1 MGVKRRIER
10 LEATQSTAADH
21 DQTPVYLELY
31 FKRLENH
38 RREQARE
45 PPIPLTPEE
54 EQWERGTNEDPEFRA
69 YLERISE
76 QQKEQSR

>member
-1 MGVKRRIER
+1 VGVKRRLER
-10 LEATQSTAADH
+10 LEATQSTAVSHEA
-21 DQTPVYLELY
+21 PLELELY

-54 EQWERGTNEDPEFRA
+54 EQWERETNEDPEFRA
-69 YLERISE
+69 YIKRISE
-76 QQKEQSR
+76 